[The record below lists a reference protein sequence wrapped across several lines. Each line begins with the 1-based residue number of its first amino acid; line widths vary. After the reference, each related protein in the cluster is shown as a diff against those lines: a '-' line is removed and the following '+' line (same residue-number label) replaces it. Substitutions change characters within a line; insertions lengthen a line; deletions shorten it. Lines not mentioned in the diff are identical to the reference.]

1 MSIKSY
7 FPTFI
12 YEDRLLKDSQALKKL
27 LKNLQSDSL
36 KIFEQDKGGQN
47 WSERNYSN
55 GYTSYSSFANLH
67 EINSTF
73 IDLKNH
79 IDKHVQKFAKGLGFS
94 KEKSAMRRLTMQS
107 CWLNIM
113 PPKATHSL
121 HLHPLSV
128 ISGTFYVTVP
138 KGSGVIKFEDPRL
151 SKMMASPERQDK
163 FYSASF
169 ARYVPQAGHLILFES
184 WLRHEVETNTG
195 KEDRIS
201 ISFNYS

>member
-1 MSIKSY
+1 MSIKRY

-12 YEDRLLKDSQALKKL
+12 CEERLLKDSRALKKL
-27 LKNLQSDSL
+27 LRNLKIDSL
-36 KIFEQDKGGQN
+36 KIFEQDKGGQS
-47 WSERNYSN
+47 WSETNYSN
-55 GYTSYSSFANLH
+55 GYTSYSSYANLH

-73 IDLKNH
+73 IDLKKH
-79 IDKHVQKFAKGLGFS
+79 IDKHVQKFAKALGFS
-94 KEKSAMRRLTMQS
+94 NEKRSMQS

-151 SKMMASPERQDK
+151 SKMMASPERKDK
-163 FYSASF
+163 FHSASF
-169 ARYVPQAGHLILFES
+169 ARYTPQEGHVILFES

-195 KEDRIS
+195 KEERIS

>member
-12 YEDRLLKDSQALKKL
+12 YEDRLLKDTKALKCL
-27 LKNLQSDSL
+27 LKNLKDDSF
-36 KIFEQDKGGQN
+36 KIFEQDKSGQN
-47 WSERNYSN
+47 WSETNYAN
-55 GYTSYSSFANLH
+55 GYTSYSSFSNLH

-73 IDLKNH
+73 IDLKKH
-79 IDKHVQKFAKGLGFS
+79 IDKHVQKFAKSLGFS
-94 KEKSAMRRLTMQS
+94 NEIRTMQS

-113 PPKATHSL
+113 PPKASHSL
-121 HLHPLSV
+121 HLHPLSA

-151 SKMMASPERQDK
+151 SKMMASPERKDK
-163 FYSASF
+163 FNSASF
-169 ARYVPQAGHLILFES
+169 ARYTPQSGQVILFES

-195 KEDRIS
+195 KEERIS

>member
-12 YEDRLLKDSQALKKL
+12 YEELLLKDSKALKRL
-27 LKNLQSDSL
+27 LQNLKSDSL
-36 KIFEQDKGGQN
+36 KIFEQDKSGQS
-47 WSERNYSN
+47 WSQSHYAN
-55 GYTSYSSFANLH
+55 GYTSYSSFSNLH

-73 IDLKNH
+73 IDLKDQ
-79 IDKHVQKFAKGLGFS
+79 IDKHVQKFSKVLGFAN
-94 KEKSAMRRLTMQS
+94 EKRSMQS

-113 PPKATHSL
+113 PPKAMHSL

-151 SKMMASPERQDK
+151 SKMMASPQRKDN
-163 FYSASF
+163 FHSASF
-169 ARYVPQAGHLILFES
+169 ARFKPQAGQVILFES
-184 WLRHEVETNTG
+184 WLRHEVETNVG
-195 KEDRIS
+195 KEERIS

>member
-1 MSIKSY
+1 M
-7 FPTFI
+7 
-12 YEDRLLKDSQALKKL
+12 KDSKALKKL
-27 LKNLQSDSL
+27 LQNLKGDSL
-36 KIFEQDKGGQN
+36 KIFEQDKGGQS
-47 WSERNYSN
+47 WSETHYAN
-55 GYTSYSSFANLH
+55 GYTSYSSFSNLH

-73 IDLKNH
+73 IDLKKH
-79 IDKHVQKFAKGLGFS
+79 LDKHVQKFTKALGFS
-94 KEKSAMRRLTMQS
+94 NEKRSTQKLTMQS

-151 SKMMASPERQDK
+151 SKMMASPQRKDK
-163 FYSASF
+163 FQSASF
-169 ARYVPQAGHLILFES
+169 ARYTPQAGHVILFES

-195 KEDRIS
+195 KEERIS